1 MDLRLDAHVSL
12 ESHGLVGA
20 LCPISSPFSLLQLEA
35 KEGLA
40 LINGTQFMSALG
52 AEAIVRAQRI
62 ARQADVVA
70 ALTLEALHG
79 SSRPFHPS
87 IHGVRVR
94 LILFF
99 ILLFANFFQK
109 N

>member
-1 MDLRLDAHVSL
+1 
-12 ESHGLVGA
+12 
-20 LCPISSPFSLLQLEA
+20 
-35 KEGLA
+35 
-40 LINGTQFMSALG
+40 MSALG
-52 AEAIVRAQRI
+52 AEAVVRAQRI

-79 SSRPFHPS
+79 SSRPFHPA

-99 ILLFANFFQK
+99 IYCLLIFFRKINVVICSLTCLLHGRFATCVAISLPLHV
-109 N
+109 